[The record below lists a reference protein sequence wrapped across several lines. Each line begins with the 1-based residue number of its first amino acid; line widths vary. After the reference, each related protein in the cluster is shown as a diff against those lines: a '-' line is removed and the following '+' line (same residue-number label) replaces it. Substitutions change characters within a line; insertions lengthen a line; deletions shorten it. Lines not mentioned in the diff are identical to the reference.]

1 MKDHMPLSLALA
13 TVADAEELAGLHTAV
28 AEQLTRLYGPGH
40 WSMAAS
46 KRGALNS
53 LRNAHVVLA
62 REGSALVGTFRLAT
76 KKPWAIDVAFFA
88 QVRTPLYLTSMAVA
102 PERQRQGIGRILLEE
117 ARTMARAWPADAL
130 RLDAY
135 QGRAGA
141 GDFYARCGFREV
153 GRVVYRG
160 TPLIYFEQLL

>member
-1 MKDHMPLSLALA
+1 MPLSLALA
-13 TVADAEELAGLHTAV
+13 TEADAEELADLHTAV
-28 AEQLTRLYGPGH
+28 AEQLTQLHGPGH

-53 LRNAHVVLA
+53 LRNAQVLLA
-62 REGSALVGTFRLAT
+62 REAGSLVATLRLAT
-76 KKPWAIDVAFFA
+76 KKPWAIDIAFFA
-88 QVRTPLYLTSMAVA
+88 QVRAPLYLTSMAVA

-117 ARTMARAWPADAL
+117 ARIMARAWPADAL